1 MNKYPLVKLLMRYG
15 TVFAATVALGTA
27 LVVSLAGA
35 GAPLWIGGGVLAGIV
50 VFILLKSYV
59 ELVEILSDMLMPR

>member
-15 TVFAATVALGTA
+15 TMFAATVALGTA

-35 GAPLWIGGGVLAGIV
+35 GAPVWIGGGVLAGIV
-50 VFILLKSYV
+50 VFIFVKSNLEMV
-59 ELVEILSDMLMPR
+59 VILSDKLIPR